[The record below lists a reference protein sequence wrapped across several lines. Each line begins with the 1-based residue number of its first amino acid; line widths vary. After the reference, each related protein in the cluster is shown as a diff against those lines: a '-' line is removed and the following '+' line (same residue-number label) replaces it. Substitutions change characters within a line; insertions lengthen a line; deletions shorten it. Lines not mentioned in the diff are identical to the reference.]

1 MRRVAKTVNFGI
13 IYGISPYGLSSQ
25 LGVSQ
30 QEARKYIDAYF
41 TKFQGV
47 KGFLDR
53 TIAEAKEKGY
63 VTTLLGRRRPIVE
76 LQSGDQT
83 QRSMGERMAMNTPIQ
98 GTAADVIKLAMLAV
112 RGRLQAEGAAAKM
125 ILQVHDELI
134 FEVAGGANEGVR
146 KGGVEE
152 MERGV
157 KLAGERHGEQG
168 GRRERG
174 EDPPTRILPLVPRLQ
189 AVVHTG

>member
-1 MRRVAKTVNFGI
+1 
-13 IYGISPYGLSSQ
+13 
-25 LGVSQ
+25 
-30 QEARKYIDAYF
+30 KYIEAYF

-47 KGFLDR
+47 KAFLDR

-112 RGRLQAEGAAAKM
+112 RRGRSA
-125 ILQVHDELI
+125 
-134 FEVAGGANEGVR
+134 R
-146 KGGVEE
+146 SW
-152 MERGV
+152 
-157 KLAGERHGEQG
+157 
-168 GRRERG
+168 RRFT
-174 EDPPTRILPLVPRLQ
+174 TRIAPCGRPRRPPCGGSARPLPRR
-189 AVVHTG
+189 